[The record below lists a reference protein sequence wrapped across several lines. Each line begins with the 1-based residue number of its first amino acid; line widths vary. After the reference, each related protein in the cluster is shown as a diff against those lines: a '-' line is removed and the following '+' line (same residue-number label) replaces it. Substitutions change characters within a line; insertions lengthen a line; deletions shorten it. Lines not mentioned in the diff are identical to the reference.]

1 MFEWREAVRKAV
13 AQSESQFFEISDY
26 IFEHPELGD
35 QEYES
40 SAYLVKVLQEA
51 GFTVQYPCAGLDTA
65 FRADLKT
72 GEGPTIAFIAEYDA
86 LPGYGPEKKPG
97 HACGH
102 NWIAA
107 ITAGAGIA
115 LAKMK
120 EQFSGTVSVIG
131 TPAEEGPSRK
141 PDMIAAGI
149 FDDVDAAF
157 QMHLYEES
165 NLKARALALGSMEF
179 EFIGRAS
186 HAAVHPEEG
195 INALDAVN
203 LTYTAIGLLRQ
214 QLQDDVRIHG
224 IINAGGDAP
233 NTIPDRCKCQFFVR
247 AARKS
252 YFLKVYER
260 VKNCA
265 RGAAL
270 MTGTQ
275 LIIHE
280 TPHTLDDLVVNPVLA
295 ELMEKCMYEAGFEP
309 LSQIP
314 EVPGSTDIGNLSYAC
329 PTLYGNVGIAGGKAK
344 VHEEEFVKYANSEE
358 AKRRIV
364 MTVEAF
370 LHAAMELYHNPELV
384 REVRESYLRSIAD

>member
-1 MFEWREAVRKAV
+1 MLEWRNAVKETV
-13 AQSESQFFEISDY
+13 SQVEGQLFDISDY

-40 SAYLVKVLQEA
+40 SAYLVKVLREA
-51 GFTVQYPCAGLDTA
+51 GFTVEYPCAGLDTA

-86 LPGYGPEKKPG
+86 LPGYGPEKKPA

-120 EQFSGTVSVIG
+120 EQFSGTVAVIG

-141 PDMIAAGI
+141 PDMIEAGV

-165 NLKARALALGSMEF
+165 NLKGRALALGSMEF

-224 IINAGGDAP
+224 VITAGGDAP
-233 NTIPDRCKCQFFVR
+233 NIIPDRCKCQFFIR

-252 YFLKVYER
+252 YFKKVYER

-270 MTGTQ
+270 MTGTE

-280 TPHTLDDLVVNPVLA
+280 NPHTLDDLVVNPVLA

-314 EVPGSTDIGNLSYAC
+314 EVPGSTDIGNVSYAC
-329 PTLYGNVGIAGGKAK
+329 PTLYGNVGIAAGKAK
-344 VHEEEFVKYANSEE
+344 VHEEEFLQYANSQE
-358 AKRRIV
+358 AKERIR

-370 LHAAMELYHNPELV
+370 AYAALTLYHDPALV
-384 REVRESYLRSIAD
+384 KEVREAYIKSIAD